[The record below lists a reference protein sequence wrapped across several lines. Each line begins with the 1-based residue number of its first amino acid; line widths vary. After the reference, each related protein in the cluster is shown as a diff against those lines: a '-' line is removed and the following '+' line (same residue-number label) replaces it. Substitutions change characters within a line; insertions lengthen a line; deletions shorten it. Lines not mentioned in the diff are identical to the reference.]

1 MKYLPGRLL
10 CLRKSCILSRQPTE
24 ANVSGI
30 ASSNTESGS
39 IIRLINERE
48 VTACET
54 ESPSDPCILATIAY
68 AANVASWPNTLG
80 RLTIYYSLVSIF
92 KPLEKFHAGNLKTY
106 LYKHELSV
114 FGETSSIFEVHPD
127 GRSQSYLA

>member
-1 MKYLPGRLL
+1 M
-10 CLRKSCILSRQPTE
+10 E

-80 RLTIYYSLVSIF
+80 RLTTYYSLVSI
-92 KPLEKFHAGNLKTY
+92 TIQI
-106 LYKHELSV
+106 S
-114 FGETSSIFEVHPD
+114 
-127 GRSQSYLA
+127 